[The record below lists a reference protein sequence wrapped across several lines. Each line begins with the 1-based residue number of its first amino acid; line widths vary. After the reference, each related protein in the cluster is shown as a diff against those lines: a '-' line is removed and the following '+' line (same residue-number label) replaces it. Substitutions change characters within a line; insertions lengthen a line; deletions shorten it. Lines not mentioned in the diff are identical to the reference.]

1 MRKGKFS
8 AVMVLGGLLGTGLVA
23 CEHKGPAERAGEK
36 LDDAAQDVK
45 KDVQKA
51 GDKVEDAAQ
60 DVKDKAQDRK

>member
-8 AVMVLGGLLGTGLVA
+8 AVVLLCGALGAGLVA

-36 LDDAAQDVK
+36 IDDAARDVK
-45 KDVQKA
+45 RDAQKA
-51 GDKVEDAAQ
+51 ADKVEDAAQ